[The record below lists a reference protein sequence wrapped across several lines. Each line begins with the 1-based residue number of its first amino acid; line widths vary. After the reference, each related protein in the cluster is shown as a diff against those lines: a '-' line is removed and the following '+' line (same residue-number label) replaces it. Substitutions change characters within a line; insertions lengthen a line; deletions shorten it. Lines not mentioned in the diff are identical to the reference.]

1 MKNVH
6 SMTLPLLSVAL
17 ATFVFAAPAAALAD
31 NSVTVGNVTLVNKG
45 RVAVGRIPANQ
56 RDKFGET
63 FGSGSGMS
71 IDTKS
76 WVRNADG
83 SYKGSLWL
91 LPDRG
96 YNAVGT
102 TDFRPRLN
110 TVEIQLTPVA
120 PGATPPAGKEQS
132 GVVAKLADTILLT
145 DNKGADTTG
154 LDPANGTRHPEGSMP
169 LLPQAPNGKISLDNE
184 AIARLSDGTMFISD
198 EYGPYIYRFS
208 ATGLMMSATQPPAAL
223 LPMRNG
229 AVNFASNN
237 PGPGETAPDPKDPT
251 SGRQNNQGLEGM
263 SMTPDGKFLIAV
275 LQSATRQDGG
285 DSSSTRQNTRAL
297 IYDAADLAHLKL
309 VHEYVVPL
317 PVFKDDKGKTLVA
330 AQSEIVALSPTNFL
344 MLARDSGNGYGV
356 KGDKSLYRSINIVD
370 VSAATDIAGSKFDAD
385 TALAPKGVLDPS
397 VKPAAVSQ
405 FIDIND
411 SADLARFG
419 LHNGAPNDR
428 NNLSEKWEA
437 MSLVSVQDP
446 KLPDDYFLFVANDND
461 FLTQDGFQVGAAY
474 KGDGGG
480 DVDTMFQVFQVT
492 IPGLSAK

>member
-1 MKNVH
+1 
-6 SMTLPLLSVAL
+6 MTLPLLSAAL
-17 ATFVFAAPAAALAD
+17 ATFVFAAPAAAFAD
-31 NSVTVGNVTLVNKG
+31 NSVTVGSVTLVNKG
-45 RVAVGRIPANQ
+45 RVAVGRIPANL

-102 TDFRPRLN
+102 TDYRPRLN
-110 TVEIQLTPVA
+110 TIDVQLTPVA
-120 PGATPPAGKEQS
+120 PGATPPAGKEQA
-132 GVVAKLADTILLT
+132 GVDAKLADTMLLT
-145 DNKGADTTG
+145 DNKGADTSG
-154 LDPANGTRHPEGSMP
+154 LDPADGSRKPADGMP
-169 LLPQAPNGKISLDNE
+169 LLPEAPNGKISLDTE
-184 AIARLSDGTMFISD
+184 AVARLPDGTMFISD
-198 EYGPYIYRFS
+198 EYGPYIYHFS
-208 ATGLMMSATQPPAAL
+208 ATGQMMSATQPPAAL
-223 LPMRNG
+223 LPMRHG

-237 PGPGETAPDPKDPT
+237 PGPGESAPDPKDPT

-263 SMTPDGKFLIAV
+263 SLTPDGKFLIAV

-297 IYDAADLAHLKL
+297 VYDAADPAHLKL

-317 PVFKDDKGKTLVA
+317 PVFTDAKGKTAVA
-330 AQSEIVALSPTNFL
+330 AQSEIVALSPQTFL
-344 MLARDSGNGYGV
+344 MLARDSNNGYGV
-356 KGDKSLYRSINIVD
+356 KGDKSLYRSIDIVD
-370 VSAATDIAGSKFDAD
+370 VSGATDIVGSPFDAD
-385 TALAPKGVLDPS
+385 KPVAAKGVLDPS

-411 SADLARFG
+411 NADLARFG

-437 MSLVSVQDP
+437 MSLLSVMDP

-474 KGDGGG
+474 KGDGGA